1 MDFFEAISFSTNL
14 EREQYVS
21 VLQLIE
27 MVKHRNGVKIE
38 KAVEFLEIARVA
50 ELCVYSCQRT
60 FEKDFDYQSIGVNQE
75 LGRDIYGIACFEDII
90 RSDRSYQSRYEDE
103 LNKLNKQYFKRL
115 DLLSLELIVKN
126 TDIVTCGDRLVLQR
140 MYSNIIQSNNDTFL
154 ALPQQARNAIL
165 EFLEPK
171 TQDNDYVKS
180 ITQQLADEKKKVARL
195 IAEKEQ
201 AQSTGSF
208 SMGTPTVAHG
218 EPKTYEQLVEALTAA
233 NDKIKQQVQDI
244 NNLNQHLNQ
253 QADKLAE
260 GSCQLNDRNE
270 KSYQNTIGLLL
281 ELMTVPKVESDR
293 PPFTSEAVIIGRIT
307 DKSIYGQGKTTLET
321 RFRDAKMTL
330 EQTKKKAFKP

>member
-27 MVKHRNGVKIE
+27 MVKHRNGVGIE

-50 ELCVYSCQRT
+50 ELCLYSCQRT

-171 TQDNDYVKS
+171 TQNNDYVKS
-180 ITQQLADEKKKVARL
+180 ITQQLADEKKKVVRL

-218 EPKTYEQLVEALTAA
+218 EDKTYEQVVEALTAA
-233 NDKIKQQVQDI
+233 NAEIKQHKQTI
-244 NNLNQHLNQ
+244 NKLSDQIDKSTK
-253 QADKLAE
+253 DKLLPYN
-260 GSCQLNDRNE
+260 SQM
-270 KSYQNTIGLLL
+270 S
-281 ELMTVPKVESDR
+281 V
-293 PPFTSEAVIIGRIT
+293 
-307 DKSIYGQGKTTLET
+307 
-321 RFRDAKMTL
+321 AKMLYAILTEHNYDL
-330 EQTKKKAFKP
+330 SATKGKANSLIEKASQVHGTSVARNFIAKWIELANQAKSDSTK